1 ADKVRVIVSASVPE
15 AAGAVPAEWGYVVMD
30 GAKAIGGAH
39 ERIGAVTSRPWAT
52 TTSLL
57 LPSGKYRIRTAV
69 VAADGRVATLDL
81 PLNVGL
87 RAAGAVHTSDVV
99 IGTRSEGQ
107 LQPSARLTPGQPA
120 LAMIELSS
128 SEPLA
133 GTTATVELTPVNGA
147 EATRRTALELRAR
160 PQDATVVVA
169 QAPLDLSAL
178 APGVY
183 KASVVLEKAGKS
195 FGRISRLVEVEA
207 GAAGDAQAARPA
219 ADTVPAPERAAAQ
232 DAGLDDVLQ
241 RVGRYVTNYGEQASL
256 IIAVEHYQQQ
266 YRDAPLGEA
275 SNRSLVA
282 ELALVKTSDTIG
294 WVGFRDV
301 VAVNGKPIRD
311 RQDRLQ
317 ELFRAGTPDVAE
329 ARRIADE
336 SARFNIG
343 PTRRNFNDPTAALF
357 FLLPNHQARFAF
369 TRKGTTT
376 VDGIETTEID
386 FREKNTPTLIRT
398 ADGRD
403 VASQGTVWVS
413 PSDGIV
419 VRTRLIV
426 SGFAG
431 IGSTARVEATF
442 GRDKRLGLWLPV
454 KMTERHEGR
463 LRKDGDRLATVVAA
477 TGIATYGDFKRFE
490 TSTSTEFQ
498 N

>member
-1 ADKVRVIVSASVPE
+1 VDVEASA
-15 AAGAVPAEWGYVVMD
+15 
-30 GAKAIGGAH
+30 
-39 ERIGAVTSRPWAT
+39 
-52 TTSLL
+52 
-57 LPSGKYRIRTAV
+57 
-69 VAADGRVATLDL
+69 AADAQPVRPA
-81 PLNVGL
+81 
-87 RAAGAVHTSDVV
+87 SD
-99 IGTRSEGQ
+99 E
-107 LQPSARLTPGQPA
+107 QPA
-120 LAMIELSS
+120 LPA
-128 SEPLA
+128 
-133 GTTATVELTPVNGA
+133 A
-147 EATRRTALELRAR
+147 EA
-160 PQDATVVVA
+160 
-169 QAPLDLSAL
+169 
-178 APGVY
+178 
-183 KASVVLEKAGKS
+183 
-195 FGRISRLVEVEA
+195 
-207 GAAGDAQAARPA
+207 
-219 ADTVPAPERAAAQ
+219 VPAPERSVAHDAA
-232 DAGLDDVLQ
+232 LDDVLQ

-256 IIAVEHYQQQ
+256 IIAVEHYEQH

-282 ELALVKTSDTIG
+282 ELALVKTRDTIG

-336 SARFNIG
+336 SARYNIG

-357 FLLPNHQARFAF
+357 FLLPGHQSRFAF

-376 VDGIETTEID
+376 VDGIEATEID

-398 ADGRD
+398 VDGCD
-403 VASQGTVWVS
+403 VASQGTIWVS

-442 GRDKRLGLWLPV
+442 ARDERLGLWLPV

-463 LRKDGDRLATVVAA
+463 LWKNGGRLATVVAA
-477 TGIATYGDFKRFE
+477 TGTAYLRRF
-490 TSTSTEFQ
+490 Q
-498 N
+498 ALRDVHVD